1 MKSQDIVK
9 TRPNSASRFRHPL
22 NSFRLFFSQTIAF
35 RRRIPVDFF
44 RSPYLVN
51 KVSTINLRFFR
62 KHNLIAIAR
71 IATIFPSNQIAQFAK
86 IDKQVRSFN
95 ALGSN
100 FAVAIVD

>member
-9 TRPNSASRFRHPL
+9 TQPNSASRSRYPL

-51 KVSTINLRFFR
+51 KVGTINLRFFQ

-71 IATIFPSNQIAQFAK
+71 E
-86 IDKQVRSFN
+86 
-95 ALGSN
+95 
-100 FAVAIVD
+100 